1 MSSEAEAVPK
11 ICITAYL
18 GGNKLNIRSDKTVIK
33 LAFNSL

>member
-11 ICITAYL
+11 ICIIAYL
-18 GGNKLNIRSDKTVIK
+18 GGDSYKTVIK